1 MRRKSILLVPLLL
14 ALAAPPMEQ
23 HLAGLR
29 KPRAAGSQPAVRGP
43 ERYFL
48 RPDSASFSR
57 ARNAL

>member
-1 MRRKSILLVPLLL
+1 
-14 ALAAPPMEQ
+14 MEQ

-29 KPRAAGSQPAVRGP
+29 TLPRPGAQPAVRGP

-48 RPDSASFSR
+48 RPGSDSFSR